1 MNTTKEYIFRKEFV
15 DTVGIKSADLKDK
28 FFALEFCGFPNCVN
42 VYKAAIWC
50 LEWLGKLNCQ
60 NTDLYGSLL
69 FLSTSW
75 RSLDR
80 SPKSSFCFA
89 EVIKPVRFK
98 PN

>member
-1 MNTTKEYIFRKEFV
+1 MNFCSRVLRLPELRKCMER
-15 DTVGIKSADLKDK
+15 LH
-28 FFALEFCGFPNCVN
+28 
-42 VYKAAIWC
+42 KAAIWC

-60 NTDLYGSLL
+60 NTDLYVSLL

-89 EVIKPVRFK
+89 EVIEPVRFK